1 MKWKVLSP
9 LALLVVIFACTG
21 AQIWSIPLQYQPRKT
36 YSSFQQKIGPRL
48 GVTPFKDERPDKFYI
63 GIHHPLQGLATRFET
78 LPMPFDRALQKAF
91 GEALTWSGVKMV
103 PVSTWD
109 GTPESLKYVD
119 ADSVLAVEIKK
130 FWTEGKA
137 KLLGTDI
144 VGRAQFVMHLGVKSE
159 GKVFTRNIEVEKEVK
174 VPASTPER
182 VEAIVNQ
189 ILAEAFDIFFSSP
202 Y

>member
-1 MKWKVLSP
+1 
-9 LALLVVIFACTG
+9 
-21 AQIWSIPLQYQPRKT
+21 
-36 YSSFQQKIGPRL
+36 
-48 GVTPFKDERPDKFYI
+48 
-63 GIHHPLQGLATRFET
+63 
-78 LPMPFDRALQKAF
+78 MPFDGALQKAF
-91 GEALTWSGVKMV
+91 SEALTWSGVKLV

-109 GTPESLKYVD
+109 GTPESLKYID
-119 ADSVLAVEIKK
+119 ADSVLTVEIKK

-144 VGRAQFVMHLGVKSE
+144 VGRAQLVMHLGVKSE
-159 GKVFTRNIEVEKEVK
+159 GKVFTRNIEVEKEVT

-189 ILAEAFDIFFSSP
+189 ILAEAFDTFFSSP